1 MLLRS
6 HFSGHDAL
14 LAQVVGDHRRGHAEV
29 EILAGLAVDA
39 RRQQRELVRVD
50 HRVAVGVAAIAV
62 PRALGMEVPA
72 LLLALDHLGREV
84 LPGRRRSTSS
94 VNCEPRIVTTSGTNG
109 IEEPLLLGASAGRLV
124 VAAELAELLA
134 RLDAELD
141 AAVPQHLAGL
151 ALVDLG
157 VHVERGEQ
165 RVERRRRGVHQERF
179 VEALVLDV
187 APLAADVLVALVDL
201 RGLREAGAL
210 LVHRLRREQPGHL
223 RRRGPRAASGC
234 GPRTAD
240 GRRCSRSRPRPRAR
254 SRKDARSS
262 RAPCARCRSCR
273 HRSRAGCRRAGRGAR
288 PCAARGS
295 FTSGLAR
302 ICSRR

>member
-1 MLLRS
+1 
-6 HFSGHDAL
+6 
-14 LAQVVGDHRRGHAEV
+14 
-29 EILAGLAVDA
+29 
-39 RRQQRELVRVD
+39 
-50 HRVAVGVAAIAV
+50 
-62 PRALGMEVPA
+62 MEVPA
-72 LLLALDHLGREV
+72 LLLALDHLGGQV

-94 VNCEPRIVTTSGTNG
+94 VNCEPRIVTTSGTKGSKNHFSSVA
-109 IEEPLLLGASAGRLV
+109 PAGLRV

-151 ALVDLG
+151 ALVNLG

-165 RVERRRRGVHQERF
+165 RIERRRRGVHQERF
-179 VEALVLDV
+179 VEALVLDE

-210 LVHRLRREQPGHL
+210 LVHRLGGEQARHL
-223 RRRGPRAASGC
+223 RRRASRAASGC

-240 GRRCSRSRPRPRAR
+240 GRRCSRSTPRPRAR
-254 SRKDARSS
+254 SRRGARSS
-262 RAPCARCRSCR
+262 PAPCGRCRPCR
-273 HRSRAGCRRAGRGAR
+273 HRSRAGCRRAGTGAR

-295 FTSGLAR
+295 FTSGFAR